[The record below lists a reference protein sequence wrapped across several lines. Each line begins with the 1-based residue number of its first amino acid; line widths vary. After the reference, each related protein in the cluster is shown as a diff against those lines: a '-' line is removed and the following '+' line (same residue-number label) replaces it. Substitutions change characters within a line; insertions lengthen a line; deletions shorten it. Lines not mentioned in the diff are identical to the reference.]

1 MSTNKPTEAELEI
14 LQILWERDQAT
25 VREVNESRSRIR
37 EVGYTTTL
45 KLMQIMTKKGLLSRR
60 KKGKSHVYKPNYSQS
75 DTQKRMVDRVLQ
87 TAFQGSAMS
96 LVLQVLG
103 NKKTSRDELKR
114 IKEYIE
120 KLEGGQK

>member
-1 MSTNKPTEAELEI
+1 MRKNKPTEAELEI
-14 LQILWERDQAT
+14 LQILWERGRAT

-45 KLMQIMTKKGLLSRR
+45 KLMQIMTAKGLLSRR
-60 KKGKSHVYKPNYSQS
+60 KKGKSHVYKTRYSQS

-103 NKKTSRDELKR
+103 NKKTSQDELKR

>member
-1 MSTNKPTEAELEI
+1 MSKNKPTEAELEI
-14 LQILWERDQAT
+14 LQILWEKGQAT

-37 EVGYTTTL
+37 EAGYATTL
-45 KLMQIMTKKGLLSRR
+45 KLMQIMTDKGLLSRR
-60 KKGKSHVYKPNYSQS
+60 KKGKSHVYKTRYSQS
-75 DTQKRMVDRVLQ
+75 DTQKGMVDRVLQ
-87 TAFQGSAMS
+87 TAFQGSATS

-103 NKKTSRDELKR
+103 NKKTSQDELKR

>member
-1 MSTNKPTEAELEI
+1 MRKNKPTEAELEI
-14 LQILWERDQAT
+14 LQILWERGQVT
-25 VREVNESRSRIR
+25 VREVNESRSKIR

-45 KLMQIMTKKGLLSRR
+45 KLMQIMTDKGLLSRR
-60 KKGKSHVYKPNYSQS
+60 KKGKSHVYKTRYSQS

-103 NKKTSRDELKR
+103 NKKTSQDELKR